1 MDYNKIGEYIQSKR
15 KALGM
20 TQADLGDK
28 LGVSSKAVSK
38 WECGVA
44 LPDVSLFSG
53 LCEMLN
59 IEVSELLEGKDK
71 EKIPISKKK
80 NIAIISLSILSI
92 VLLIL
97 SLVFGVYFIKNYDT
111 VHVYDIKS
119 SDERF
124 TVDGKFISINKTNYL
139 SVNNIALRKDDGSR
153 AHYIG
158 YDLYF
163 KDRIVYQKEELDSI
177 ENNTEQLP
185 ITLQDYMR
193 NISIFV
199 TVNSQWTYSEEKK
212 TSDLWIRIKYLEGED
227 VVKHMDIYFS
237 IKKIW

>member
-53 LCEMLN
+53 LCEILK

-71 EKIPISKKK
+71 EKIPMSKKK

-97 SLVFGVYFIKNYDT
+97 SLVFGLYFIKNYDA
-111 VHVYDIKS
+111 VHIYDIKS
-119 SDERF
+119 GDDRF
-124 TVDGKFISINKTNYL
+124 AVEGRIISIDNTQYIAI
-139 SVNNIALRKDDGSR
+139 NNIALRSTDDFS
-153 AHYIG
+153 AYYVG
-158 YDLYF
+158 YELYF
-163 KDRIVYQKEELDSI
+163 KDKIVYKKEKKSEEDI
-177 ENNTEQLP
+177 EMTLRDYMCDISFV
-185 ITLQDYMR
+185 ITSNEKINYDNLAKQDY
-193 NISIFV
+193 F
-199 TVNSQWTYSEEKK
+199 
-212 TSDLWIRIKYLEGED
+212 LLRIKFINAEGLI
-227 VVKHMDIYFS
+227 KNLDIRLS
-237 IKKIW
+237 IQ